1 MMDSF
6 ETASF
11 SLYSRRIP
19 RILPETLNEMELTTP
34 TIQSITDAVVT
45 GILSVTRPE
54 RIVLFGSWARGEAGP
69 DSDVDVLVVT
79 PFEGPRHVVAL
90 ALLEELADLP
100 VPKDVIVLSPEE
112 WARKMNL
119 PGTIA
124 YPAAREGVVL
134 YER

>member
-1 MMDSF
+1 
-6 ETASF
+6 
-11 SLYSRRIP
+11 
-19 RILPETLNEMELTTP
+19 MELTTY
-34 TIQSITDAVVT
+34 TIQSITDAVVKAV
-45 GILSVTRPE
+45 LSVTQPE
-54 RIVLFGSWARGEAGP
+54 RVVVFGSWARGEAGF

-90 ALLEELADLP
+90 ALLKELADLP

-112 WARKMNL
+112 WERKKDL

-124 YPAAREGVVL
+124 YPAAREGFVL